1 MSVPQQFFLTEQQF
15 VKCIEIKVPVVIEA
29 AEVQVV
35 VDNHVT
41 LPELAIKIDK
51 IIASVRDLK
60 GNLVFVDETK
70 SGDIVLVPGHYG
82 HEHGHPHPKEV
93 KVRKIIISGTLH
105 KQIFYVNKN
114 NEVRHTSED
123 IPFTKMIDLSRPKE
137 VENRNDVH
145 VQFHSIDVDV
155 NWELARAS
163 RVHQTAVIILT
174 AKVAEDRQIFVQT
187 CAKPKECPPGNLA
200 RDGGL
205 EVWAD
210 AAHPVFWGASNVAQT
225 TIVHSGSFAAE
236 LGRLNPLLP
245 GSLFQMITRGIVP
258 GRQYRLT
265 FWVKEDVLG
274 IGTSGFTLNAEVL
287 FFDERGV
294 QIGIGSQTLSSAGIP
309 ETAYSQVQFVT
320 PITRDDVTSAMVRF
334 SFTPAQ
340 GNTNTAKVDDIML
353 ECVPLVTNF

>member
-15 VKCIEIKVPVVIEA
+15 VRCIEIKVPVVIEA

-51 IIASVRDLK
+51 IIASVRDLR

-70 SGDIVLVPGHYG
+70 SGDVVLVPGHK
-82 HEHGHPHPKEV
+82 HHRDV

-114 NEVRHTSED
+114 NEVRHTAED
-123 IPFTKMIDLSRPKE
+123 IPFTKMIDLSKPKD
-137 VENRNDVH
+137 VDNRNDVF
-145 VQFHSIDVDV
+145 VQFHSIDVDI
-155 NWELARAS
+155 NWELVRAS
-163 RVHQTAVIILT
+163 RLHQTAVIILT
-174 AKVAEDRQIFVQT
+174 AKVAEDCQIYVQT
-187 CAKPKECPPGNLA
+187 CPRPRECPEGNLA

-225 TIVHSGSFAAE
+225 TISHGGSFAAE
-236 LGRLNPLLP
+236 LGRLNPQLP
-245 GSLFQMITRGIVP
+245 GSLFQMVSRGIVA

-265 FWVKEDVLG
+265 FYIREDVLG
-274 IGTSGFTLNAEVL
+274 SGHSGFTLNAEVL
-287 FFDERGV
+287 FFDESGL
-294 QIGIGSQTLSSAGIP
+294 QIGVGSQSLSSSSIP
-309 ETAYSQVQFVT
+309 ETAYTQVQITT
-320 PITRDDVTSAMVRF
+320 PITRDNVASAMIRF
-334 SFTPAQ
+334 SFTPSH
-340 GNTNTAKVDDIML
+340 GNTNTAKVDDVVL
-353 ECVPLVTNF
+353 ECVPLTTNF

>member
-1 MSVPQQFFLTEQQF
+1 MSVPQQFFLSEQQF

-51 IIASVRDLK
+51 IIASVRDLR
-60 GNLVFVDETK
+60 GNLVFVDETQ
-70 SGDIVLVPGHYG
+70 SGDIVLVPGHK
-82 HEHGHPHPKEV
+82 HQRDV

-123 IPFTKMIDLSRPKE
+123 IPFTKMVDLSKPKE
-137 VENRNDVH
+137 VDNRNDVF

-155 NWELARAS
+155 NWELVRAS
-163 RVHQTAVIILT
+163 RVHQTAVIVLT

-187 CAKPKECPPGNLA
+187 CPRPRECPEGNLV

-205 EVWAD
+205 EIWAD

-225 TIVHSGSFAAE
+225 TITHGGSFAAE
-236 LGRLNPLLP
+236 LGRLNPQLP
-245 GSLFQMITRGIVP
+245 GSLFQMISRGIVA

-265 FWVKEDVLG
+265 FFVREDVLG
-274 IGTSGFTLNAEVL
+274 SGNSAFTLNAEVL
-287 FFDERGV
+287 FFDDSGV
-294 QIGIGSQTLSSAGIP
+294 QIGIGSQSLASTSIP
-309 ETAYSQVQFVT
+309 ETAYSQVQITT
-320 PITRDDVTSAMVRF
+320 PITRGKTFKVIFFPPLALSFPPARSLFLNSA
-334 SFTPAQ
+334 
-340 GNTNTAKVDDIML
+340 I
-353 ECVPLVTNF
+353 